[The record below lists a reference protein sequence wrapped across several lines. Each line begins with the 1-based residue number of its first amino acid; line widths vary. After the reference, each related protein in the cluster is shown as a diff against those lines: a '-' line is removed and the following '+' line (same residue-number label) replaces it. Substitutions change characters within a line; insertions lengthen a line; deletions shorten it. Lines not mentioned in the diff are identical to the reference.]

1 MTFPLEIDA
10 GFIGHL
16 ALHPFVR
23 HPVEPAVL
31 DEVGAGFDEAEGH
44 VIIHALLTK
53 RLDPCEIAGPGTV
66 IVLPAALDPLDLPGG
81 QPGSEAHR
89 ADEGGAHDALMLEG
103 QLQQKGDTLVRPT
116 LVFTGDIASFYPFL
130 CPFSTFSSLLPLPVY
145 LLAVN
150 SNIIGVASKN
160 YLKKGL
166 YKLGFLRYNM
176 IKFE

>member
-103 QLQQKGDTLVRPT
+103 QLQQEGDALIRPALV
-116 LVFTGDIASFYPFL
+116 LTGDIEKDVLPPISPIVRETAAHPLGPLGQQEEHYVPALADDAPGILPPLIRFL
-130 CPFSTFSSLLPLPVY
+130 
-145 LLAVN
+145 
-150 SNIIGVASKN
+150 
-160 YLKKGL
+160 
-166 YKLGFLRYNM
+166 
-176 IKFE
+176 